1 MPLQY
6 TIYIL
11 NYFFNKEANM
21 YQSNLEMKNLAS

>member
-11 NYFFNKEANM
+11 NYFFNEEANM